1 MNLTLIIVLC
11 VTVFLVSLV
20 LLYLPKII
28 KFFKK
33 FSSKKKSK
41 KKKNKKD
48 DKIKASKVVEQIRPV
63 VKPKDEKKAKEETKD
78 IESKKQGTKKLNAP
92 EQKAIDFKYSANK
105 KKSLVES
112 IDEYDKNNA
121 KPTKNK
127 EDYNPYN
134 ITTGKGNPLNRDIKK
149 EFEDI
154 RKFLDLPE
162 NQTGGNL
169 QKKYE
174 QTKTPKINSPLDFS
188 NSKRIDASLFNEP
201 SSHYA
206 DYRNTN
212 NTLNYNNNENL
223 NVMRTNTKY
232 SKPVPYE
239 PVVNNNNG
247 PIKGYTY
254 KIDRKKSFL
263 PTINKDLNYDKDE
276 YLNFEE
282 ENIDLNKLS
291 PKLKR
296 MIITNILKRKNFD

>member
-11 VTVFLVSLV
+11 VTIFLVSLV

-33 FSSKKKSK
+33 VSSKKKSK
-41 KKKNKKD
+41 KKKKKKQD
-48 DKIKASKVVEQIRPV
+48 DKVKASKVVEQIRPV

-78 IESKKQGTKKLNAP
+78 IESKKKGTKSLNAP
-92 EQKAIDFKYSANK
+92 EQKAIDFKYSANR

-112 IDEYDKNNA
+112 IDEYDKNN
-121 KPTKNK
+121 TKATKKDN
-127 EDYNPYN
+127 YNPYS

-174 QTKTPKINSPLDFS
+174 QTKSPKINSPLDFS
-188 NSKRIDASLFNEP
+188 KSKKIDASLFNEP

-206 DYRNTN
+206 DYRDKKNPISFN
-212 NTLNYNNNENL
+212 DENL
-223 NVMRTNTKY
+223 SVMRTNTKY

-239 PVVNNNNG
+239 PVVEDNG

-263 PTINKDLNYDKDE
+263 PTVNKNLNYDNDE